1 MSYFE
6 RRLPIALILGSFFVV
21 FAPLALLQVAPNFFE
36 WLPYLVVLQAVGLGT
51 SHFFVTFALYL
62 QSVNLDYF
70 ASTWRNR
77 IVYFVAPALFLLFFA
92 WTEAAQLRAHHPL
105 VAAYLFGAVRFFDF
119 FHVGRQSVG
128 MLQLFKRSGP
138 AGLPAWSRKAE
149 NAFFVGMALLQ
160 WQTYLLDGFAGDK
173 LYAVGPAVGVGV
185 LFVVLASVHLQHAAR
200 SGSSRSFLPFAYF
213 AMQAVCAA
221 AAVYQTRLYLIALT
235 LHYVEYHVIMAPRC
249 LRTPLHPERAVD
261 RVSGLLRKHALLF
274 YGALAAVV
282 VLFELRNHVPSGLAP
297 TTTFF
302 VHIFDG
308 VFLAH
313 YFVEAF
319 LWKFGNPYYRAA
331 LSPLYFGTSPP
342 PGDAGSRPVPAP
354 APVPRPRW
362 RRAWPVAAAA
372 GLLLLALGQG
382 SAGALAA
389 ALRERL
395 IDPLHAQNHMRW
407 GAELLREGEVAEA
420 RRHFEEVLR
429 RDAGNRQARMAVQW
443 IDQQFMGGADRW
455 REP

>member
-1 MSYFE
+1 MPYFE
-6 RRLPIALILGSFFVV
+6 RPLPIALILGSFFVV
-21 FAPLALLQVAPNFFE
+21 FTPLALLQAAPNFFE

-51 SHFFVTFALYL
+51 SHFFITFALYL
-62 QSVNLDYF
+62 QSANLDYF
-70 ASTWRNR
+70 ASTWKNR
-77 IVYFVAPALFLLFFA
+77 IVYFVTPALFLLFFA
-92 WTEAAQLRAHHPL
+92 WTEAAELRAQHPFL
-105 VAAYLFGAVRFFDF
+105 AAYLFGAVRFFDF

-128 MLQLFKRSGP
+128 MLQLFKRSGA
-138 AGLPAWSRKAE
+138 AGLPAWSRRAE

-160 WQTYLLDGFAGDK
+160 WQTFLLDGRFASDK
-173 LYAVGPAVGVGV
+173 LFAVVPAVGLGA
-185 LFVVLASVHLQHAAR
+185 LFVVLGVEHLKHAAR
-200 SGSSRSFLPFAYF
+200 SGGSRSFLPFAYF

-221 AAVYQTRLYLIALT
+221 AAVYETRLYLIALT

-249 LRTPLHPERAVD
+249 LRAPLRPERAVD
-261 RVSGLLRKHALLF
+261 RISGLFRKHALLF

-331 LSPLYFGTSPP
+331 LSPLYFGTSRPAA
-342 PGDAGSRPVPAP
+342 DAGPQPVPA
-354 APVPRPRW
+354 PRPRW
-362 RRAWPVAAAA
+362 RKAWPVAAAA
-372 GLLLLALGQG
+372 ALLLLALGPG
-382 SAGALAA
+382 GAGAL
-389 ALRERL
+389 LRERL

-407 GAELLREGEVAEA
+407 GVDLLRQGEVAA
-420 RRHFEEVLR
+420 AHRHFEEVLR
-429 RDAGNRQARMAVQW
+429 REAGNRQARKALLL
-443 IDQQFMGGADRW
+443 IEQQFPDVASQAQKR
-455 REP
+455 